1 MIQEKFSFLSIEMR
15 DISINTQEEFKKNNL
30 ILLTGPTGY
39 VGGRLL
45 KVLEENQFRLR
56 CLARQPELLRPKV
69 DSKTDVVKA
78 DVLDRNSLFS
88 AMHGVKI
95 AFYLVHSMGSA
106 ESFEENDRIAA
117 QNFGEIAKEAGVE
130 RIIYLGGLGN
140 EKEVLSSHLRSRQEV
155 GYILRA
161 SNVPVIEFR
170 ASIVIGSG
178 SLSFEMI
185 KSLVERLPIM
195 LIPKWALMSAQPI
208 AIDDLIS
215 YLIEALYKTDN
226 ANYLFEIGGFDQ
238 VSYLDIMRI
247 YAKSINK
254 RVLMIPVPVLT
265 PYLSSL
271 WLGLVTPLYA
281 RIGRKLVESIVHSTV
296 VRDDT
301 ALRNFKIKPIGVEEA
316 IQRAI
321 KLENRES
328 AASRW
333 YDSTSSSGETNTD
346 KGYKFIERLID
357 ARTLNINVP
366 PEIAFN
372 PIQHIGGE
380 KGWYAWNLLWQLR
393 GVIDLLLGGVGMRRG
408 RSHKDKLIVGGTID
422 FWRIEK
428 TIPNNFLRL
437 SAEMKLPGRAWLE
450 FEVIEKENTS
460 TIKQTAIFEP
470 IGIFGKMYWYSLYP
484 LHQLIF
490 AGMLQAIADKAL
502 TLSKRTGTY

>member
-1 MIQEKFSFLSIEMR
+1 MPG
-15 DISINTQEEFKKNNL
+15 ISKTVQKEFKEKNL
-30 ILLTGPTGY
+30 ILLTGATGY

-45 KVLEENQFRLR
+45 KVLEESQFRLR
-56 CLARQPELLRPKV
+56 CLARRPELLSPRV
-69 DSKTDVVKA
+69 ASNTDVVKG
-78 DVLDRNSLFS
+78 DVLERSSLIS
-88 AMHGVKI
+88 AMDGVKI
-95 AFYLVHSMGSA
+95 AFYLVHSMDSA
-106 ESFEENDRIAA
+106 GSFEENDRIAA

-130 RIIYLGGLGN
+130 RIIFLGGLGN
-140 EKEVLSSHLRSRQEV
+140 EKESLSSHLRSRQEV
-155 GYILRA
+155 GNVLRA
-161 SNVPVIEFR
+161 SKVPVIEFR

-185 KSLVERLPIM
+185 RSLVERLPVM

-247 YAKSINK
+247 YAKSVNK

-296 VRDDT
+296 VHDDT

-328 AASRW
+328 VASRW
-333 YDSTSSSGETNTD
+333 YDSTSSSGETNHE
-346 KGYKFIERLID
+346 KGYKFVERLID

-366 PEIAFN
+366 PETAFN

-380 KGWYAWNLLWQLR
+380 KGWYACNLLWQLR
-393 GVIDLLLGGVGMRRG
+393 GGIDLLLGGVGMRRG

-428 TIPNNFLRL
+428 IIPNNFLSL

-450 FEVIEKENTS
+450 FEVIGNGSSS

-470 IGIFGKMYWYSLYP
+470 IGILGKMYWYALYP

-490 AGMLQAIADKAL
+490 AGMLQAIAYKAL
-502 TLSKRTGTY
+502 ALSKKDGTNS

>member
-1 MIQEKFSFLSIEMR
+1 MPRISKTTQKELKEK
-15 DISINTQEEFKKNNL
+15 NL
-30 ILLTGPTGY
+30 VLITGATGY

-45 KVLEENQFRLR
+45 KALEESQYHLR
-56 CLARQPELLRPKV
+56 CLVRRPELLRPRV

-78 DVLDRNSLFS
+78 DVLDRSSLIP
-88 AMHGVKI
+88 AMDGVKI

-161 SNVPVIEFR
+161 SKVPVIEFR

-185 KSLVERLPIM
+185 KSLVERLPVM

-215 YLIEALYKTDN
+215 YLIEALYKADN
-226 ANYLFEIGGFDQ
+226 SNYLFEIGGYDQ

-296 VRDDT
+296 VQDDT

-321 KLENRES
+321 KLENKES
-328 AASRW
+328 ATSRW
-333 YDSTSSSGETNTD
+333 YDSTSSSGETNPY
-346 KGYKFIERLID
+346 KGYRFTEKLVD

-366 PEIAFN
+366 PETAFN
-372 PIQHIGGE
+372 PIKNIGGE

-393 GVIDLLLGGVGMRRG
+393 GLIDLLVGGVGMRRG
-408 RSHKDKLIVGGTID
+408 RSNKDKLIAGGTID

-428 TIPNNFLRL
+428 VVPNNFLSL

-450 FEVIEKENTS
+450 FEVVGHGNSS
-460 TIKQTAIFEP
+460 TINQTAIFEP
-470 IGIFGKMYWYSLYP
+470 VGIFGKIYWYSLYP

-490 AGMLQAIADKAL
+490 SGMLQAIATKAIA
-502 TLSKRTGTY
+502 LSEKAETNS

>member
-1 MIQEKFSFLSIEMR
+1 MTTTSK
-15 DISINTQEEFKKNNL
+15 NNHEEFIEENL
-30 ILLTGPTGY
+30 VLLTGATGY

-45 KVLEENQFRLR
+45 KALEESKFQLR
-56 CLARQPELLRPKV
+56 CLARRPELLSPRVSPN
-69 DSKTDVVKA
+69 TEVVKGDA
-78 DVLDRNSLFS
+78 LERSSLIS
-88 AMHGVKI
+88 AMHGVNI
-95 AFYLVHSMGSA
+95 AFYLIHSMGSA
-106 ESFEENDRIAA
+106 GSFEENDRIAA
-117 QNFGEIAKEAGVE
+117 INFGEIAKEAGVK

-140 EKEVLSSHLRSRQEV
+140 EQEVLSSHLRSRQEV
-155 GYILRA
+155 GSLLRA
-161 SNVPVIEFR
+161 SKVPVIEFR

-195 LIPKWALMSAQPI
+195 LIPKWALMYAQPI
-208 AIDDLIS
+208 AIEDLTS
-215 YLIEALYKTDN
+215 YLMEALYNRDN
-226 ANYLFEIGGFDQ
+226 TNYLFEIGGFDQ

-296 VRDDT
+296 VHDDI
-301 ALRNFKIKPIGVEEA
+301 ALRKFKIKPIGVEEA
-316 IQRAI
+316 IQSAI

-328 AASRW
+328 AVSRW
-333 YDSTSSSGETNTD
+333 YDSTSSSGETNPY
-346 KGYKFIERLID
+346 KGYKFGEKLID
-357 ARTLNINVP
+357 ARTININVNP
-366 PEIAFN
+366 KTAFD
-372 PIQHIGGE
+372 PIQNIGGE
-380 KGWYAWNLLWQLR
+380 KGWYAWNILWQIR
-393 GVIDLLLGGVGMRRG
+393 GFIDLLVGGVGMRRG

-428 TIPNNFLRL
+428 IVPNKFLSL

-450 FEVIEKENTS
+450 FEVVGQGNS
-460 TIKQTAIFEP
+460 CTIKQTAIFEP
-470 IGIFGKMYWYSLYP
+470 VGILGKIYWYSLYP

-490 AGMLQAIADKAL
+490 AGMLQAIAHKAIA
-502 TLSKRTGTY
+502 LSKSSL

>member
-1 MIQEKFSFLSIEMR
+1 MPRISKTTQKELKEK
-15 DISINTQEEFKKNNL
+15 NL
-30 ILLTGPTGY
+30 VLLTGATGY

-45 KVLEENQFRLR
+45 KALEESQFHLR
-56 CLARQPELLRPKV
+56 CLVRRPELLRPRV
-69 DSKTDVVKA
+69 SLNTEVVKG
-78 DVLDRNSLFS
+78 DVLERSSLFS
-88 AMHGVKI
+88 AMDGVKI
-95 AFYLVHSMGSA
+95 AFYLVHSMGSSG
-106 ESFEENDRIAA
+106 SFEENDRIAA
-117 QNFGEIAKEAGVE
+117 QNFGEIAKEAGIE

-140 EKEVLSSHLRSRQEV
+140 EKEDLSSHLRSRQEV
-155 GYILRA
+155 GNVLRA
-161 SNVPVIEFR
+161 SNIPVTEFR

-185 KSLVERLPIM
+185 RSLVERLPVM

-215 YLIEALYKTDN
+215 YLFEALDKNDN

-265 PYLSSL
+265 PYFSSL

-296 VRDDT
+296 VQDDT

-321 KLENRES
+321 KLENKES

-333 YDSTSSSGETNTD
+333 YDSTSSSGEINPY
-346 KGYKFIERLID
+346 KGYRFTERLVD

-366 PEIAFN
+366 PETAFN

-393 GVIDLLLGGVGMRRG
+393 GG
-408 RSHKDKLIVGGTID
+408 
-422 FWRIEK
+422 
-428 TIPNNFLRL
+428 
-437 SAEMKLPGRAWLE
+437 
-450 FEVIEKENTS
+450 
-460 TIKQTAIFEP
+460 
-470 IGIFGKMYWYSLYP
+470 
-484 LHQLIF
+484 
-490 AGMLQAIADKAL
+490 
-502 TLSKRTGTY
+502 

>member
-1 MIQEKFSFLSIEMR
+1 MPT
-15 DISINTQEEFKKNNL
+15 ISNTAQKEFKNKNL

-45 KVLEENQFRLR
+45 KVLEENNFRLR
-56 CLARQPELLRPKV
+56 CLARRPELLCPRV
-69 DSKTDVVKA
+69 DSKTDVVKG
-78 DVLDRNSLFS
+78 DVLDRSSLLS
-88 AMHGVKI
+88 AMNGVKI

-106 ESFEENDRIAA
+106 GSFEENDRIAA
-117 QNFGEIAKEAGVE
+117 QNFGEIAKEVGVE

-140 EKEVLSSHLRSRQEV
+140 EEESLSSHLRSRQEV
-155 GYILRA
+155 GHILRD

-185 KSLVERLPIM
+185 KSLVERLPVM
-195 LIPKWALMSAQPI
+195 LIPKWALMFAQPI
-208 AIDDLIS
+208 AIDDLIL
-215 YLIEALYKTDN
+215 YLMESLFMNDN

-247 YAKSINK
+247 YAKNINK
-254 RVLMIPVPVLT
+254 KVLMIPVPVLT

-271 WLGLVTPLYA
+271 WLGLITPLYA

-296 VRDDT
+296 VSDDT
-301 ALRNFKIKPIGVEEA
+301 AMRNFKIKPIGVEEA

-328 AASRW
+328 PLSRW
-333 YDSTSSSGETNTD
+333 YDSTSSSGNTNSD
-346 KGYKFIERLID
+346 KEYKFGERLID

-366 PEIAFN
+366 AEIAFN
-372 PIQHIGGE
+372 PIKHIGGE
-380 KGWYAWNLLWQLR
+380 NGWYAWDILWQLR
-393 GVIDLLLGGVGMRRG
+393 GLIDLLLGGVGMRRG

-428 TIPNNFLRL
+428 TITNNFLRL

-450 FEVIEKENTS
+450 FEVIGAENSS

-470 IGIFGKMYWYSLYP
+470 IGFFGKIYWYSLYP

-490 AGMLQAIADKAL
+490 ADMIQAIAKKAL
-502 TLSKRTGTY
+502 ALNKKAGTVL

>member
-1 MIQEKFSFLSIEMR
+1 MPGISKNSKKELKEK
-15 DISINTQEEFKKNNL
+15 NL
-30 ILLTGPTGY
+30 VLLTGATGY

-45 KVLEENQFRLR
+45 KALEESQYHLR
-56 CLARQPELLRPKV
+56 CLVRRPELLRPRV

-78 DVLDRNSLFS
+78 DVLDRSSLIP
-88 AMHGVKI
+88 AMDGVKI

-117 QNFGEIAKEAGVE
+117 QNFGEIAKEAGVK

-161 SNVPVIEFR
+161 SKVPVIEFR

-185 KSLVERLPIM
+185 KSLVERLPVM

-226 ANYLFEIGGFDQ
+226 ANYLFEIGGYDQ

-247 YAKSINK
+247 YAKNIDK

-296 VRDDT
+296 VQDDT

-321 KLENRES
+321 KLENKES

-333 YDSTSSSGETNTD
+333 YDSTSSSGETNPY
-346 KGYKFIERLID
+346 KGYRFTEKLVD

-366 PEIAFN
+366 PETAFN
-372 PIQHIGGE
+372 PIKNIGGE
-380 KGWYAWNLLWQLR
+380 QGWYAWNLLWQLR
-393 GVIDLLLGGVGMRRG
+393 GLIDLLLGGVGMRRG
-408 RSHKDKLIVGGTID
+408 RSNKDKLIAGEIID

-428 TIPNNFLRL
+428 VVPNNFLSL

-450 FEVIEKENTS
+450 FEVIGNGSSS

-470 IGIFGKMYWYSLYP
+470 AGIFGKIYWYSLYP

-502 TLSKRTGTY
+502 ALSKRAGTF

>member
-1 MIQEKFSFLSIEMR
+1 MPSISKTTQKELKEK
-15 DISINTQEEFKKNNL
+15 NL
-30 ILLTGPTGY
+30 VLLTGATGY

-45 KVLEENQFRLR
+45 KVLEESQFHLR
-56 CLARQPELLRPKV
+56 CLVRRPELLRPRV
-69 DSKTDVVKA
+69 SLNTEVVKG
-78 DVLDRNSLFS
+78 DVLERSSLFS
-88 AMHGVKI
+88 AMDGVKI
-95 AFYLVHSMGSA
+95 AFYLVHSMGA
-106 ESFEENDRIAA
+106 AGSFEENDRIAA
-117 QNFGEIAKEAGVE
+117 QNFGEIAKEAGIE

-140 EKEVLSSHLRSRQEV
+140 EKEDLSSHLRSRQEV
-155 GYILRA
+155 GNVLRA
-161 SNVPVIEFR
+161 SKVPVIEFR

-185 KSLVERLPIM
+185 RSLVERLPVM

-226 ANYLFEIGGFDQ
+226 ANYLFEIGGYDQ

-296 VRDDT
+296 VQDDT

-321 KLENRES
+321 KLENKES

-333 YDSTSSSGETNTD
+333 YDSTSSSGETNPY
-346 KGYKFIERLID
+346 KGYRFTERLVD

-366 PEIAFN
+366 PETAFN
-372 PIQHIGGE
+372 PIKNIGGE

-393 GVIDLLLGGVGMRRG
+393 GLIDLLLGGVGMRRG
-408 RSHKDKLIVGGTID
+408 RSNKDKLIVGGTID

-428 TIPNNFLRL
+428 VVPNNFLSL

-450 FEVIEKENTS
+450 FEVVGHGNSS
-460 TIKQTAIFEP
+460 TINQTAIFEP
-470 IGIFGKMYWYSLYP
+470 AGIFGKIYWYSLYP

-502 TLSKRTGTY
+502 ALSKRAGTF

>member
-1 MIQEKFSFLSIEMR
+1 MPRISKTTQKELKEK
-15 DISINTQEEFKKNNL
+15 NL
-30 ILLTGPTGY
+30 VLLTGATGY

-45 KVLEENQFRLR
+45 KALEESQYHLR
-56 CLARQPELLRPKV
+56 CLVRRPELLRPRV
-69 DSKTDVVKA
+69 SLKTEVVKG
-78 DVLDRNSLFS
+78 DVLERSSLFS
-88 AMHGVKI
+88 AMNGVKI
-95 AFYLVHSMGSA
+95 AFYLVHSMGS
-106 ESFEENDRIAA
+106 EGSFEENDRIAA
-117 QNFGEIAKEAGVE
+117 QNFGEIAKEAGIE

-140 EKEVLSSHLRSRQEV
+140 EKEDLSSHLRSRQEV
-155 GYILRA
+155 GNVLRA
-161 SNVPVIEFR
+161 SNIPVTEFR

-185 KSLVERLPIM
+185 RSLVQRLPVM

-226 ANYLFEIGGFDQ
+226 ANYLFEIGGYDQ

-296 VRDDT
+296 VQDDT

-321 KLENRES
+321 KLENKES

-333 YDSTSSSGETNTD
+333 YDSTSSSGETNPY
-346 KGYKFIERLID
+346 KGYRFTERLVD

-366 PEIAFN
+366 PETAFN
-372 PIQHIGGE
+372 PIKNIGGE

-393 GVIDLLLGGVGMRRG
+393 GLIDLLLGGVGMRRG
-408 RSHKDKLIVGGTID
+408 RSNKDKLIAGGIID

-428 TIPNNFLRL
+428 VVPNNFLSL

-450 FEVIEKENTS
+450 FEVIGNGSSS

-470 IGIFGKMYWYSLYP
+470 AGIFGKIYWYSLYP

-490 AGMLQAIADKAL
+490 SGMLQAIATKAIA
-502 TLSKRTGTY
+502 LSKKAETNS

>member
-1 MIQEKFSFLSIEMR
+1 
-15 DISINTQEEFKKNNL
+15 
-30 ILLTGPTGY
+30 
-39 VGGRLL
+39 
-45 KVLEENQFRLR
+45 
-56 CLARQPELLRPKV
+56 
-69 DSKTDVVKA
+69 
-78 DVLDRNSLFS
+78 
-88 AMHGVKI
+88 
-95 AFYLVHSMGSA
+95 MGSVG
-106 ESFEENDRIAA
+106 SFEENDRIAA

-185 KSLVERLPIM
+185 KSLVERLPVM
-195 LIPKWALMSAQPI
+195 LIPKWALMFAQPI

-215 YLIEALYKTDN
+215 YLMEALFKNDN

-247 YAKSINK
+247 YAKNINK

-271 WLGLVTPLYA
+271 WLGLITPLYA

-301 ALRNFKIKPIGVEEA
+301 ALENFKIKPIGVEEA

-321 KLENRES
+321 KLENMES
-328 AASRW
+328 EVSRW
-333 YDSTSSSGETNTD
+333 YDSTSSSGETNHE
-346 KGYKFIERLID
+346 KEYKFGERLID
-357 ARTLNINVP
+357 TRILNIDVP
-366 PEIAFN
+366 AETAFN

-380 KGWYAWNLLWQLR
+380 KGWYAWNILWQLR
-393 GVIDLLLGGVGMRRG
+393 GFIDLLLGGVGMRRG

-428 TIPNNFLRL
+428 FVPNNFLSL

-450 FEVIEKENTS
+450 FEVVANGNTS

-470 IGIFGKMYWYSLYP
+470 IGILGKMYWYSLYP

-490 AGMLQAIADKAL
+490 EGMLQAIANKAL
-502 TLSKRTGTY
+502 ALSRGVSNIELKTEL

>member
-1 MIQEKFSFLSIEMR
+1 MPGISKNSKKELKEK
-15 DISINTQEEFKKNNL
+15 NL
-30 ILLTGPTGY
+30 VLLTGATGY

-45 KVLEENQFRLR
+45 KVLEESQYHLR
-56 CLARQPELLRPKV
+56 CLVRRPELLRPRV

-78 DVLDRNSLFS
+78 DVLDRSSLIP
-88 AMHGVKI
+88 AMDGVKI

-117 QNFGEIAKEAGVE
+117 QNFGEIAKEAGVK

-161 SNVPVIEFR
+161 SKVPVIEFR

-185 KSLVERLPIM
+185 KSLVERLPVM

-226 ANYLFEIGGFDQ
+226 ANYLFEIGGYDQ

-247 YAKSINK
+247 YAKSISK

-333 YDSTSSSGETNTD
+333 YDSISSSGETNPD
-346 KGYKFIERLID
+346 KGYKFVERLID

-502 TLSKRTGTY
+502 TLSKRAGTF

>member
-1 MIQEKFSFLSIEMR
+1 MPGISKNSKKELKEK
-15 DISINTQEEFKKNNL
+15 NL
-30 ILLTGPTGY
+30 VLLTGATGY

-45 KVLEENQFRLR
+45 KALEESQYHLR
-56 CLARQPELLRPKV
+56 CLVRRPELLRPRV

-78 DVLDRNSLFS
+78 DVLDRSSLIQ
-88 AMHGVKI
+88 AMDGVKM

-161 SNVPVIEFR
+161 SKVPVIEFR

-185 KSLVERLPIM
+185 KSLVERLPVM

-226 ANYLFEIGGFDQ
+226 ANYLFEIGGYDQ

-247 YAKSINK
+247 YAKNIDK

-296 VRDDT
+296 VQDDT

-321 KLENRES
+321 KLENKES

-333 YDSTSSSGETNTD
+333 YDSTSSSGETNPY
-346 KGYKFIERLID
+346 KGYRFTEKLVD

-366 PEIAFN
+366 PETAFN
-372 PIQHIGGE
+372 PIKNIGGE
-380 KGWYAWNLLWQLR
+380 QGWYAWNLLWQLR
-393 GVIDLLLGGVGMRRG
+393 GLIDLLLGGVGMRRG
-408 RSHKDKLIVGGTID
+408 RSNKDKLIAGEIID

-428 TIPNNFLRL
+428 VVPNNFLSL

-450 FEVIEKENTS
+450 FEVIGNGSSS

-470 IGIFGKMYWYSLYP
+470 AGIFGKIYWYSLYP

-502 TLSKRTGTY
+502 ALSKRAGTF

>member
-1 MIQEKFSFLSIEMR
+1 MVSI
-15 DISINTQEEFKKNNL
+15 SKNTQIEFKENNL
-30 ILLTGPTGY
+30 VLLTGATGY

-45 KVLEENQFRLR
+45 KALEESQFQLR
-56 CLARQPELLRPKV
+56 CLARRPELLSPRV
-69 DSKTDVVKA
+69 DSKTDVVKG
-78 DVLDRNSLFS
+78 DVLDRSSLLS
-88 AMHGVKI
+88 AMNGVKT

-106 ESFEENDRIAA
+106 GSFEENDRLAA

-185 KSLVERLPIM
+185 KSLVERLPVM
-195 LIPKWALMSAQPI
+195 LIPKWALMFAQPI
-208 AIDDLIS
+208 AIEDLIS
-215 YLIEALYKTDN
+215 YLMEALLKNDN
-226 ANYLFEIGGFDQ
+226 TNYLFEIGGFDQ

-247 YAKSINK
+247 YAKNINK
-254 RVLMIPVPVLT
+254 KVLMIPVPVLT

-271 WLGLVTPLYA
+271 WLGLITPLYA

-301 ALRNFKIKPIGVEEA
+301 ALHNFKIKPIGVEEA

-321 KLENRES
+321 KLENSES
-328 AASRW
+328 AESRW
-333 YDSTSSSGETNTD
+333 YDSTSSSGEINPD
-346 KGYKFIERLID
+346 KRFKFGERLID

-366 PEIAFN
+366 AETAFI

-393 GVIDLLLGGVGMRRG
+393 GLIDLLLGGVGMRRG
-408 RSHKDKLIVGGTID
+408 RSHKDKLIIGGTID

-428 TIPNNFLRL
+428 FIPNNFLSL

-450 FEVIEKENTS
+450 FEVVANGNTS

-470 IGIFGKMYWYSLYP
+470 VGIFGKIYWYSLYP

-490 AGMLQAIADKAL
+490 AGMLKAIADKAL
-502 TLSKRTGTY
+502 VLSRRVGTL

>member
-1 MIQEKFSFLSIEMR
+1 MPGISKNSKKELKEK
-15 DISINTQEEFKKNNL
+15 NL
-30 ILLTGPTGY
+30 VLLTGATGY

-45 KVLEENQFRLR
+45 KALEESQYHLR
-56 CLARQPELLRPKV
+56 CLVRRPELLRPRV

-78 DVLDRNSLFS
+78 DVLDRSSLIQ
-88 AMHGVKI
+88 AMDGVKM

-161 SNVPVIEFR
+161 SKVPVIEFR

-185 KSLVERLPIM
+185 KSLVERLPVM

-226 ANYLFEIGGFDQ
+226 ANYLFEIGGYDQ

-247 YAKSINK
+247 YAKNIDK

-296 VRDDT
+296 VQDDT

-321 KLENRES
+321 KLENKES

-333 YDSTSSSGETNTD
+333 YDSTSSSGETNPY
-346 KGYKFIERLID
+346 KGYRFTEKLVD

-366 PEIAFN
+366 PETAFN
-372 PIQHIGGE
+372 PIKNIGGE
-380 KGWYAWNLLWQLR
+380 QGWYAWNLLWQLR
-393 GVIDLLLGGVGMRRG
+393 GLIDLLLGGVGMRRG
-408 RSHKDKLIVGGTID
+408 RSNKDKLIAGEIID

-428 TIPNNFLRL
+428 VVPNNFLSL

-450 FEVIEKENTS
+450 FEVIGNGSSS

-470 IGIFGKMYWYSLYP
+470 AGIFGKIYWYSLYP
-484 LHQLIF
+484 LHQIIF

-502 TLSKRTGTY
+502 ALSKRAGTF

>member
-1 MIQEKFSFLSIEMR
+1 MPRISKTTQKELKEK
-15 DISINTQEEFKKNNL
+15 NL
-30 ILLTGPTGY
+30 VLLTGATGY

-45 KVLEENQFRLR
+45 KALEESQYHLR
-56 CLARQPELLRPKV
+56 CLVRRPELLRPRV

-78 DVLDRNSLFS
+78 DVLDRSSLIP
-88 AMHGVKI
+88 AMDGVKI

-161 SNVPVIEFR
+161 SKVPVIEFR

-215 YLIEALYKTDN
+215 YLMEALYKINN

-238 VSYLDIMRI
+238 VSYLEIMRI

-328 AASRW
+328 AESRW
-333 YDSTSSSGETNTD
+333 YDSSSSSG
-346 KGYKFIERLID
+346 
-357 ARTLNINVP
+357 
-366 PEIAFN
+366 
-372 PIQHIGGE
+372 
-380 KGWYAWNLLWQLR
+380 
-393 GVIDLLLGGVGMRRG
+393 
-408 RSHKDKLIVGGTID
+408 
-422 FWRIEK
+422 
-428 TIPNNFLRL
+428 
-437 SAEMKLPGRAWLE
+437 
-450 FEVIEKENTS
+450 
-460 TIKQTAIFEP
+460 
-470 IGIFGKMYWYSLYP
+470 
-484 LHQLIF
+484 
-490 AGMLQAIADKAL
+490 
-502 TLSKRTGTY
+502 

>member
-1 MIQEKFSFLSIEMR
+1 MPGISKNSKKELKEK
-15 DISINTQEEFKKNNL
+15 NL
-30 ILLTGPTGY
+30 VLLTGATGY

-45 KVLEENQFRLR
+45 KALEESQYHLR
-56 CLARQPELLRPKV
+56 CLVRRPELLRPRV

-78 DVLDRNSLFS
+78 DVLDRSSLIQ
-88 AMHGVKI
+88 AMDGVKM

-161 SNVPVIEFR
+161 SKVPVIEFR

-185 KSLVERLPIM
+185 KSLVERLPVM

-215 YLIEALYKTDN
+215 YLIEALYKINN
-226 ANYLFEIGGFDQ
+226 ANYLFEIGGYDQ

-296 VRDDT
+296 VQDDT

-321 KLENRES
+321 KLENKES

-333 YDSTSSSGETNTD
+333 YDSTSSSGETNPY
-346 KGYKFIERLID
+346 KGYRFTEKLVD

-366 PEIAFN
+366 PETAFN
-372 PIQHIGGE
+372 PIKNIGGE
-380 KGWYAWNLLWQLR
+380 QGWYAWNLLWQLR
-393 GVIDLLLGGVGMRRG
+393 GLIDLLLGGVGMRRG
-408 RSHKDKLIVGGTID
+408 RSNKDKLIAGEIID

-428 TIPNNFLRL
+428 VVPNNFLSL

-450 FEVIEKENTS
+450 FEVIGNGSSS

-470 IGIFGKMYWYSLYP
+470 AGIFGKIYWYSLYP
-484 LHQLIF
+484 LHQIIF

-502 TLSKRTGTY
+502 ALSKRAGTF

>member
-1 MIQEKFSFLSIEMR
+1 MPGISKNSKKELKEK
-15 DISINTQEEFKKNNL
+15 NL
-30 ILLTGPTGY
+30 VLLTGATGY

-45 KVLEENQFRLR
+45 KVLEESQFRLR
-56 CLARQPELLRPKV
+56 CLARRPELLRPRV
-69 DSKTDVVKA
+69 ESKTDVVKA
-78 DVLDRNSLFS
+78 DVLDRSSLIP
-88 AMHGVKI
+88 AMDGVKI

-117 QNFGEIAKEAGVE
+117 QNFGEIAKEAGVK

-161 SNVPVIEFR
+161 SKVPVIEFR

-185 KSLVERLPIM
+185 KSLVERLPVL
-195 LIPKWALMSAQPI
+195 LIPKWALMYAQPI

-215 YLIEALYKTDN
+215 YLMEALYKTDN

-238 VSYLDIMRI
+238 VSYLEIMRM
-247 YAKSINK
+247 YAKNINK
-254 RVLMIPVPVLT
+254 KVLMIPVPVLT

-271 WLGLVTPLYA
+271 WLGLITPLYA

-301 ALRNFKIKPIGVEEA
+301 ELRNFKIKPIGVEEA

-333 YDSTSSSGETNTD
+333 YDSTSSSGETNPD
-346 KGYKFIERLID
+346 KGYKFVERLID

-380 KGWYAWNLLWQLR
+380 KGWYVWNLLWQLR
-393 GVIDLLLGGVGMRRG
+393 GFIDLLLGGVGMRRG
-408 RSHKDKLIVGGTID
+408 RSHKDKLLVGGTID
-422 FWRIEK
+422 FWRIVK
-428 TIPNNFLRL
+428 FIPNNFLSL
-437 SAEMKLPGRAWLE
+437 SAEMKLPGKAWVE
-450 FEVIEKENTS
+450 FEVIGNGSSS

-470 IGIFGKMYWYSLYP
+470 AGIFGKIYWYSLYP

-502 TLSKRTGTY
+502 ALSKRAGTF

>member
-1 MIQEKFSFLSIEMR
+1 MPSISKTIKKELKEK
-15 DISINTQEEFKKNNL
+15 NL
-30 ILLTGPTGY
+30 VLLTGATGY

-45 KVLEENQFRLR
+45 KDLEERQYHLR
-56 CLARQPELLRPKV
+56 CLVRRPELLRPRV
-69 DSKTDVVKA
+69 SLNTEVVKG
-78 DVLDRNSLFS
+78 DVLERSSLIP
-88 AMHGVKI
+88 AMDGVKI
-95 AFYLVHSMGSA
+95 AFYLVHSMGA
-106 ESFEENDRIAA
+106 AGSFEENDRIAA
-117 QNFGEIAKEAGVE
+117 QNFGEIAKEAGIE

-140 EKEVLSSHLRSRQEV
+140 EKEDLSSHLRSRLEV
-155 GYILRA
+155 GNVLRA
-161 SNVPVIEFR
+161 SNIPVTEFR

-185 KSLVERLPIM
+185 RSLVERLPVM

-226 ANYLFEIGGFDQ
+226 SNHLFEIGGHDQ

-296 VRDDT
+296 VQDDT

-321 KLENRES
+321 KLENKES

-333 YDSTSSSGETNTD
+333 YDSTSSSGETNPY
-346 KGYKFIERLID
+346 KGYRFTERLVD

-366 PEIAFN
+366 PETAFN
-372 PIQHIGGE
+372 PIKNIGGE

-393 GVIDLLLGGVGMRRG
+393 GLIDLWIGGVGMRRG

-490 AGMLQAIADKAL
+490 SGMLKAIADKAL
-502 TLSKRTGTY
+502 TLSKRTGTF

>member
-1 MIQEKFSFLSIEMR
+1 MPGISKNSKKELKEK
-15 DISINTQEEFKKNNL
+15 NL
-30 ILLTGPTGY
+30 VLLTGATGY

-45 KVLEENQFRLR
+45 KALEESQYHLR
-56 CLARQPELLRPKV
+56 CLVRRPELLRPRV

-78 DVLDRNSLFS
+78 DVLDRSSLIP
-88 AMHGVKI
+88 AMDGVKI

-215 YLIEALYKTDN
+215 YLIEALHKTDN
-226 ANYLFEIGGFDQ
+226 ANHLFEIGGFDQ

-254 RVLMIPVPVLT
+254 LVLMIPVPVLT

-271 WLGLVTPLYA
+271 WLGLVTPIYA

>member
-1 MIQEKFSFLSIEMR
+1 
-15 DISINTQEEFKKNNL
+15 
-30 ILLTGPTGY
+30 
-39 VGGRLL
+39 
-45 KVLEENQFRLR
+45 
-56 CLARQPELLRPKV
+56 
-69 DSKTDVVKA
+69 
-78 DVLDRNSLFS
+78 
-88 AMHGVKI
+88 
-95 AFYLVHSMGSA
+95 
-106 ESFEENDRIAA
+106 
-117 QNFGEIAKEAGVE
+117 
-130 RIIYLGGLGN
+130 
-140 EKEVLSSHLRSRQEV
+140 
-155 GYILRA
+155 
-161 SNVPVIEFR
+161 
-170 ASIVIGSG
+170 
-178 SLSFEMI
+178 MI

-215 YLIEALYKTDN
+215 YLIEALHKTDN
-226 ANYLFEIGGFDQ
+226 ANHLFEIGGFDQ

-254 RVLMIPVPVLT
+254 LVLMIPVPVLT

-271 WLGLVTPLYA
+271 WLGLVTPIYA

>member
-1 MIQEKFSFLSIEMR
+1 MPGISKNSKKELKEK
-15 DISINTQEEFKKNNL
+15 NL
-30 ILLTGPTGY
+30 VLLTGATGY

-45 KVLEENQFRLR
+45 RALEESQYHLR
-56 CLARQPELLRPKV
+56 CLVRRPELLRPRV

-78 DVLDRNSLFS
+78 DVLDRSSLIP
-88 AMHGVKI
+88 AMDGVKI

-161 SNVPVIEFR
+161 SKVPVIEFR

-185 KSLVERLPIM
+185 KSLVERLPVM

-215 YLIEALYKTDN
+215 YLMEALYKINN

-238 VSYLDIMRI
+238 VSYLEIMRI
-247 YAKSINK
+247 YAKIINK
-254 RVLMIPVPVLT
+254 KVLMIPVPVLT

-333 YDSTSSSGETNTD
+333 YDSISSSGETNPD
-346 KGYKFIERLID
+346 KGYKFVERLID

-470 IGIFGKMYWYSLYP
+470 IGVLGKMYWYALYP

-502 TLSKRTGTY
+502 TLSKKAGTV

>member
-1 MIQEKFSFLSIEMR
+1 MPT
-15 DISINTQEEFKKNNL
+15 ISNTAQKEFKKKNL

-45 KVLEENQFRLR
+45 KVLEENQFHLR
-56 CLARQPELLRPKV
+56 CLARRPELLRPRV
-69 DSKTDVVKA
+69 NSKTDVVKA
-78 DVLDRNSLFS
+78 DVLDRSSLIP
-88 AMHGVKI
+88 AMDGVKI

-106 ESFEENDRIAA
+106 ESFEESDRIAA

-130 RIIYLGGLGN
+130 LIIYLGGLGN

-161 SNVPVIEFR
+161 SKVPVIEFR

-185 KSLVERLPIM
+185 KSLVERLPVM
-195 LIPKWALMSAQPI
+195 LIPKWALMYAQPI

-215 YLIEALYKTDN
+215 YLMEALYKTDN

-238 VSYLDIMRI
+238 VSYLEIMRI
-247 YAKSINK
+247 YAKNINK
-254 RVLMIPVPVLT
+254 KVLMIPVPVLT

-296 VRDDT
+296 VQDDT
-301 ALRNFKIKPIGVEEA
+301 ALSNFKIKPIGVEEA

-321 KLENRES
+321 KFENRES
-328 AASRW
+328 EASRW
-333 YDSTSSSGETNTD
+333 YDSTSSIGETNPD
-346 KGYKFIERLID
+346 KGFKFGERLID
-357 ARTLNINVP
+357 ARTLNINVS

-372 PIQHIGGE
+372 PIQHIGGI

-393 GVIDLLLGGVGMRRG
+393 GFIDLLLGGVGMRRG

-428 TIPNNFLRL
+428 IIPNNFLSL

-450 FEVIEKENTS
+450 FEVIGNRSSS

-470 IGIFGKMYWYSLYP
+470 IGILGKMYWYALYP

-502 TLSKRTGTY
+502 ALSKRAGTF

>member
-1 MIQEKFSFLSIEMR
+1 MPGISKNSKKELKEK
-15 DISINTQEEFKKNNL
+15 NL
-30 ILLTGPTGY
+30 VLLTGATGY

-45 KVLEENQFRLR
+45 KALEESQYHLR
-56 CLARQPELLRPKV
+56 CLVRRPELLRPRV

-78 DVLDRNSLFS
+78 DVLDRSSLIP
-88 AMHGVKI
+88 AMDGVKI

-161 SNVPVIEFR
+161 SKVPVIEFR

-226 ANYLFEIGGFDQ
+226 ANYLFEIGGYDQ

-296 VRDDT
+296 VQDDT

-321 KLENRES
+321 KLENKES

-333 YDSTSSSGETNTD
+333 YDSTSSSGETNPY
-346 KGYKFIERLID
+346 KGYRFTEKLVD

-366 PEIAFN
+366 PETAFN
-372 PIQHIGGE
+372 PIKNIGGE

-393 GVIDLLLGGVGMRRG
+393 GLIDLLLGGVGMRRG
-408 RSHKDKLIVGGTID
+408 RSNKDKLIAGEIID

-428 TIPNNFLRL
+428 VVPNNFLSL

-450 FEVIEKENTS
+450 FEVIGNGSSS

-470 IGIFGKMYWYSLYP
+470 AGIFGKIYWYSLYP

-502 TLSKRTGTY
+502 ALSKRAGTF

>member
-1 MIQEKFSFLSIEMR
+1 MPG
-15 DISINTQEEFKKNNL
+15 ISKTAQKEFKGKNL
-30 ILLTGPTGY
+30 ILLTGATGY

-45 KVLEENQFRLR
+45 KVLEESQFRLR
-56 CLARQPELLRPKV
+56 CLARRPELLSPRV
-69 DSKTDVVKA
+69 ASNTDVVKG
-78 DVLDRNSLFS
+78 DVLDRSSLIS
-88 AMHGVKI
+88 AMDGVKI
-95 AFYLVHSMGSA
+95 AFYLVHSMDSA
-106 ESFEENDRIAA
+106 GSFEEHDRIAA
-117 QNFGEIAKEAGVE
+117 QNFGEIAKESGVD

-140 EKEVLSSHLRSRQEV
+140 EKEILSSHLRSRQEV
-155 GYILRA
+155 GNVLRA
-161 SNVPVIEFR
+161 SKVPIIEFR

-185 KSLVERLPIM
+185 RSLVERLPVM

-226 ANYLFEIGGFDQ
+226 SNYLFEIGGFDQ
-238 VSYLDIMRI
+238 VSYLEIMRM
-247 YAKSINK
+247 YAKNINK
-254 RVLMIPVPVLT
+254 KVLMIPVPVLT

-296 VRDDT
+296 VQDDT
-301 ALRNFKIKPIGVEEA
+301 ALCKFNIKPIGVEEA

-321 KLENRES
+321 KLENKES

-333 YDSTSSSGETNTD
+333 YDSTSSSGETNPY
-346 KGYKFIERLID
+346 KGYRFTERLVD

-366 PEIAFN
+366 PETAFN
-372 PIQHIGGE
+372 PITNIGGE

-393 GVIDLLLGGVGMRRG
+393 GLIDLLLGGVGMRRG
-408 RSHKDKLIVGGTID
+408 RSNKDKLIAGGIID

-428 TIPNNFLRL
+428 VVPNNFLSL

-450 FEVIEKENTS
+450 FEVVGHGNSS
-460 TIKQTAIFEP
+460 TINQTAIFEP
-470 IGIFGKMYWYSLYP
+470 AGIFGKIYWYSLYP

-490 AGMLQAIADKAL
+490 SGMLQAIATKAIA
-502 TLSKRTGTY
+502 LSEKAETNS

>member
-1 MIQEKFSFLSIEMR
+1 MPGISKNSKKELKEK
-15 DISINTQEEFKKNNL
+15 NL
-30 ILLTGPTGY
+30 VLLTGATGY

-45 KVLEENQFRLR
+45 KALEESQYHLR
-56 CLARQPELLRPKV
+56 CLVRRPELLRPRV

-78 DVLDRNSLFS
+78 DVLDRSSLIP
-88 AMHGVKI
+88 AMDGVKI

-161 SNVPVIEFR
+161 SKVPVIEFR

-215 YLIEALYKTDN
+215 YLMEALYKTDN

-238 VSYLDIMRI
+238 VSYLEIMRI

-296 VRDDT
+296 VHDDT
-301 ALRNFKIKPIGVEEA
+301 ALRSFNIKPIGVEEA

-321 KLENRES
+321 KLENKET

-333 YDSTSSSGETNTD
+333 YDSTSSSGKTNTYE
-346 KGYKFIERLID
+346 GYRFVERLID
-357 ARTLNINVP
+357 SRTLNINVP
-366 PEIAFN
+366 AETAFN
-372 PIQHIGGE
+372 PIQNIGGE

-393 GVIDLLLGGVGMRRG
+393 GFIDLLLGGVGMRRG
-408 RSHKDKLIVGGTID
+408 RSHKDKLIIL
-422 FWRIEK
+422 W
-428 TIPNNFLRL
+428 
-437 SAEMKLPGRAWLE
+437 
-450 FEVIEKENTS
+450 VI
-460 TIKQTAIFEP
+460 
-470 IGIFGKMYWYSLYP
+470 
-484 LHQLIF
+484 
-490 AGMLQAIADKAL
+490 
-502 TLSKRTGTY
+502 